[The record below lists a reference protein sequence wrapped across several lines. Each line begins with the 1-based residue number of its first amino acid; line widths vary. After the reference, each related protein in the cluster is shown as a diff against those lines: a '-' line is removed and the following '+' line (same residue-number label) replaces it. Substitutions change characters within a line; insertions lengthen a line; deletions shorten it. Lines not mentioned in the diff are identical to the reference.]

1 MMRLWSCGIVI
12 AVATGWLVAG
22 SGPAQAIVGD
32 AEIAAGMITRQ
43 LVLVRSSRG
52 ICSGTVLAR
61 DLVLT
66 AAHCVRP
73 NEKLEVRTHDKRRR
87 YAVKD
92 AATHPQF
99 TTEQGTL
106 PTRVD
111 LALLKLATPLPDD
124 TQPALLGRRPTTAG
138 EAVLVAGYGRHLSD
152 SQRITGQ
159 ARMATLITLDRR
171 LGSQLMLR
179 DPMPQESARLGAC
192 SGDSG
197 GPAFAIRDGLVIIG
211 VVTAAPGTCGGL
223 TVVTPIIVHY
233 DWIIETARKLGS
245 PLTQ

>member
-1 MMRLWSCGIVI
+1 MRIKAKWGYGLLAAACLI
-12 AVATGWLVAG
+12 GWLTPAG
-22 SGPAQAIVGD
+22 AIVGD
-32 AEIAAGMITRQ
+32 AEIAAGTITRQ
-43 LVLVRSSRG
+43 LVLVRSTRG

-61 DLVLT
+61 DLILT
-66 AAHCVRP
+66 AAHCVRA
-73 NEKLEVRTHDKRRR
+73 NEKLEVRANGRRKR

-92 AATHPQF
+92 TAKHPQF

-111 LALLKLATPLPDD
+111 LALLKLAAPLPEDA
-124 TQPALLGRRPTTAG
+124 QPALLGRRPTTAG
-138 EAVLVAGYGRHLSD
+138 EAVLVAGYGRHLPD
-152 SQRITGQ
+152 SQRITGE

-179 DPMPQESARLGAC
+179 DPMPQERARLGAC

-197 GPAFAIRDGLVIIG
+197 GPAFAIRDGLVMIG

-223 TVVTPIIVHY
+223 TVVTPIVLHY
-233 DWIIETARKLGS
+233 DWIVETARKLGS
-245 PLTQ
+245 PLAQ